1 MAKSAVSK
9 LSKEE
14 IASLRVQSIFG
25 WAAFAIVGPGAVF
38 YMRWLRAHRIV
49 GLEEARRVYR
59 EALANGRPVVVCANH
74 LTMVDSIYLHHAFA
88 SITDYLLSF
97 RRFSWNVPAI
107 ENFKKNPFLRT
118 VTYLGKTIPIDRS
131 GDGAHLKN
139 VLEKIKYVVSHGDV
153 CTLFPEGG
161 RSRTGRVDPAKVT
174 FGVGHILRDLE
185 RPLVVCAYL
194 RGARQETWS
203 SVPVRGDTLHL
214 SVEVI
219 EPVTSDTGL
228 RASKDLSRQ
237 VIAKLKEM
245 EDAHFARH
253 GGASA
258 AMKAP
263 SADAPQ
269 IA

>member
-1 MAKSAVSK
+1 MASGA

-25 WAAFAIVGPGAVF
+25 WAAFTIVGPGAVF
-38 YMRWLRAHRIV
+38 YMRCLRGHRIE
-49 GLEEARRVYR
+49 GLDEARRVYK
-59 EALANGRPVVVCANH
+59 EALADGRPVVVCANH

-88 SITDYLLSF
+88 SITDYLVSF

-107 ENFKKNPFLRT
+107 ENFKKNPFLRA

-131 GDGAHLKN
+131 GDASHLKK

-174 FGVGHILRDLE
+174 FGVGHILRDLD
-185 RPLVVCAYL
+185 RPLVLCAYL

-203 SVPVRGDTLHL
+203 SVPARGDTLHL
-214 SVEVI
+214 SVEVL
-219 EPVTSDTGL
+219 EPKTQDKGL
-228 RASKDLSRQ
+228 RASKDLARQ
-237 VIAKLKEM
+237 VIAKLKDM
-245 EDAHFARH
+245 EDAHFARL
-253 GGASA
+253 GSAGATDVTTHA
-258 AMKAP
+258 AEMA
-263 SADAPQ
+263 
-269 IA
+269 